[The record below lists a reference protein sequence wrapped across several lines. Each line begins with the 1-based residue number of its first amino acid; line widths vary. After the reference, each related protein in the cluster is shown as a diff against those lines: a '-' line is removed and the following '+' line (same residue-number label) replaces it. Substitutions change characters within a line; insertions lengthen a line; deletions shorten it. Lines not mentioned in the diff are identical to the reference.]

1 MLNGIIWLHCE
12 VPKTV
17 PLGITFSAS
26 VHTAYSHRFLHS
38 SNTPASHRCMQNFKQ
53 SRFNSMKSFKS
64 KSINQWNSI
73 KFDLSSLQWL
83 RFYEAKTIT
92 NYCLQSNIFHTV
104 KAFPLKLWNMY
115 LRNWKTCGYMNVKE
129 EHNFNSINSLCLP
142 LCQSTS
148 IIILHSSIAQYI

>member
-104 KAFPLKLWNMY
+104 KASHWNSEIC
-115 LRNWKTCGYMNVKE
+115 TCGIERRADTWMWKR
-129 EHNFNSINSLCLP
+129 
-142 LCQSTS
+142 S
-148 IIILHSSIAQYI
+148 IISIP